1 MTSVLLVG
9 FLLGVTHAL
18 EMDHLAAVASLATRT
33 PSAARAVRLG
43 ALWGLGHTLTLFTVG
58 ALVLGFGLGAPER
71 FSQWLEL
78 GVGVMLVLLGGD
90 VLRRVTAHRIHV
102 HRHAHGDGQVH
113 VHVHGHPVGA
123 AHDGHPHPGPISAR
137 ALLVGLMHGM
147 AGSAALI
154 LLVLAAVEDTVTG
167 LVYIMLFGL
176 GSILGM
182 AALSLVI
189 SVPLQR
195 SAGTLVR
202 FRVALECGVGAGT
215 AGVGLWMLATGA
227 AAIASAP

>member
-1 MTSVLLVG
+1 MASVLLVG

-33 PSAARAVRLG
+33 ESPRLALRLG
-43 ALWGLGHTLTLFTVG
+43 AAWGLGHTLTLFAVG
-58 ALVLGFGLGAPER
+58 AFVLGFGLGAPER
-71 FSQWLEL
+71 FSRWLEL
-78 GVGVMLVLLGGD
+78 GVGLMLVLLGAD
-90 VLRRVTAHRIHV
+90 VLRRVLVHRVHAHAHR
-102 HRHAHGDGQVH
+102 HGDGHVH
-113 VHVHGHPVGA
+113 VHVHSHA
-123 AHDGHPHPGPISAR
+123 AGPRHEGHPHPGPVTAR

-154 LLVLAAVEDTVTG
+154 VLVLATVDSFVSG
-167 LVYIMLFGL
+167 VVYIALFGV

-195 SAGTLVR
+195 SAATLVR
-202 FRVALECGVGAGT
+202 FRLGLECAVGACT
-215 AGVGLWMLATGA
+215 AGVGAWMLFAGVPLLA
-227 AAIASAP
+227 A